1 MEREEL
7 LQQVNES
14 IEADGK
20 QLSATLSEES
30 INGEL
35 DDALEDIT
43 DDEENNKKVV
53 ARLAKRLLRMDGNL
67 HSNVSKEVNI
77 YKKKHPAQ
85 KPPKDDDNGGKG
97 GKNDEGDDDMPAW
110 AKKLTERLD
119 KMDERSKAR
128 EAAAAKDAIVTDV
141 KKGFKTKFKEAGL
154 EINDYIFRQT
164 LRDLDIPENEDGQKV
179 NIGEL
184 VKTLERD
191 YLKNLKDAG
200 LDKKDTG
207 KSRFGSRTGNGKGE
221 SAADRFF
228 AKKGKKEGWKK

>member
-14 IEADGK
+14 ISADGK
-20 QLSATLSEES
+20 QLSPSLSEES

-53 ARLAKRLLRMDGNL
+53 SRLAKRLLRMDGNI
-67 HSNVSKEVNI
+67 HSNVSKQVSD
-77 YKKKHPAQ
+77 YKKTHPSTQKKPKDGEGGGGEGEETDYQKLLKRVEAMENAQ
-85 KPPKDDDNGGKG
+85 KQK
-97 GKNDEGDDDMPAW
+97 
-110 AKKLTERLD
+110 T
-119 KMDERSKAR
+119 KAD
-128 EAAAAKDAIVTDV
+128 AKDAIVTDV
-141 KKGFKTKFKEAGL
+141 KKGFKAKFKDAGL

-164 LRDLDIPENEDGQKV
+164 LRDLEIPEVEEGGKV
-179 NIGEL
+179 NVGDL

-191 YLKNLKDAG
+191 YYKNLKEAG
-200 LDKKDTG
+200 LGKEETG
-207 KSRFGSRTGNGKGE
+207 KSHFGSRGGGKGE

-228 AKKGKKEGWKK
+228 ARKGKKEGWKK